1 MIDYL
6 DDYLPGIK
14 VIENEKDYFNEIP
27 KLWGDILR
35 LTDQTQ
41 RKSKTIEIWN
51 TIFDSEELSNT
62 INFMASYLQEVHL
75 ISVDKQF
82 SLIYVYK
89 IEDDLIY
96 RQGKNS
102 KAMSGIFE
110 WNAELEKTSIKLNL
124 FYNELHDGWFEPE
137 SQSMGLLSSADFS
150 VIGDEDW
157 GILDEIEVDVDL
169 KKVVSVFS
177 NGGGGYLCIDLN
189 QHPVSAII
197 WWDDENPDLS
207 IDLFDVLDEW
217 LVIGFE

>member
-27 KLWGDILR
+27 KLWCDILR

-41 RKSKTIEIWN
+41 RKSKIIEIWN

-75 ISVDKQF
+75 ISVDEQF

-89 IEDDLIY
+89 VEDERIY

-102 KAMSGIFE
+102 KAMSGTSE

-207 IDLFDVLDEW
+207 VDLFDVLDEW